1 VHFFTL
7 KLTRINFVSHSLV
20 DQATILRMP
29 AIQPP
34 VPSRVLK
41 SYITSQY
48 RTYEMM
54 HHYLHHPRHFAG
66 QFMFPLSQS
75 AKQHLIERYA
85 SSFYTLHRSVHSYE

>member
-1 VHFFTL
+1 MSEWMVTTSSAVVLDEAILQFWL
-7 KLTRINFVSHSLV
+7 LGHSV

-34 VPSRVLK
+34 VASRVLK

-66 QFMFPLSQS
+66 QFMFPLSHS
-75 AKQHLIERYA
+75 AKQHLIE
-85 SSFYTLHRSVHSYE
+85 